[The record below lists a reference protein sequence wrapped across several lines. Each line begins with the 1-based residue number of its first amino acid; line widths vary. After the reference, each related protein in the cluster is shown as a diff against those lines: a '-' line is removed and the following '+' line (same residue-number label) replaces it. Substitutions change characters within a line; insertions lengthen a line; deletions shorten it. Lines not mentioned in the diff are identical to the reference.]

1 MSYKWK
7 QIKKD
12 LDIGD
17 KKYNRSDQK
26 NYIFERKMM
35 VFYKFINIWITKVKT
50 RQLNENAFKWLKL
63 LKLFKDFM
71 YKFWYRT
78 LIDEFRET

>member
-1 MSYKWK
+1 MSHKWK

-26 NYIFERKMM
+26 NYIFEKKNDG
-35 VFYKFINIWITKVKT
+35 FYKFINIWI
-50 RQLNENAFKWLKL
+50 
-63 LKLFKDFM
+63 
-71 YKFWYRT
+71 
-78 LIDEFRET
+78 